1 MHTVDR
7 LDAAVS
13 AARALG
19 YQVRME
25 WLGGSGG
32 GGCEIHGRKW
42 LFIDLAIPPEEQL
55 QQVQEL
61 LSREAAHRD
70 ATVTGSAARESA
82 TRGVTSAQNAVRR
95 AA

>member
-42 LFIDLAIPPEEQL
+42 LFIDLALPPEEQL

-61 LSREAAHRD
+61 LSRE
-70 ATVTGSAARESA
+70 SA
-82 TRGVTSAQNAVRR
+82 TRDVAVQASTRHDSTSAPRK

>member
-42 LFIDLAIPPEEQL
+42 LFIDLALPPEEQL

-61 LSREAAHRD
+61 LSRE
-70 ATVTGSAARESA
+70 SAARDVAAQAS
-82 TRGVTSAQNAVRR
+82 TRHDSTSPPRK

>member
-42 LFIDLAIPPEEQL
+42 LFIDLALPPEEQL

-61 LSREAAHRD
+61 LSRE
-70 ATVTGSAARESA
+70 SA
-82 TRGVTSAQNAVRR
+82 TRDAAAQTSTRHDSTSPPR
-95 AA
+95 KAA